1 VIDQRLFA
9 LKKLKFFSRKRSQD
23 MTKSL
28 GVFVS
33 SNAHLDKIIRLCRAA
48 NKKQGIEVTI
58 FFSHLGT
65 LLTQD
70 PRFKELEGLAKM
82 SLCNVGF
89 ESHGLEPPVPGIN
102 DKGYATQARN
112 GEMIEECDRYVV
124 F

>member
-1 VIDQRLFA
+1 MA
-9 LKKLKFFSRKRSQD
+9 
-23 MTKSL
+23 KSL

-33 SNAHLDKIIRLCRAA
+33 SNKHLDKIIKLCRAA
-48 NKKQGIEVTI
+48 KKKGDVEVTI

-70 PRFKELEGLAKM
+70 PRFGELEGLAKM

-89 ESHGLEPPVPGIN
+89 ESHNLKPPVVGIGEK
-102 DKGYATQARN
+102 DYATQARN
-112 GEMIEECDRYVV
+112 GELVEECDRYVT

>member
-1 VIDQRLFA
+1 MA
-9 LKKLKFFSRKRSQD
+9 
-23 MTKSL
+23 KSL

-33 SNAHLDKIIRLCRAA
+33 SDKHLEKVIELCKAA
-48 NKKQGIEVTI
+48 RKKGVETTL
-58 FFSHLGT
+58 FFTHLGT

-70 PRFKELEGLAKM
+70 PRFKELNGLSKL

-89 ESHGLEPPVPGIN
+89 EGHGLKRPVTGV
-102 DKGYATQARN
+102 DEKDYATQARN